1 MSCRHSV
8 LAPARRVTRPIA
20 IRFQLNVLTCS
31 FVLYHHQ
38 ERLPL
43 KALSGRIHHST
54 RGDCAMTD
62 MGAYCKAYQLK
73 QLRQFE
79 QWPRSLAA
87 TRQEPQNDD
96 RETQRPLNDEDV
108 LYLQE
113 TYIVT
118 DGLFLDQNVV
128 FDAVTD
134 AWKDFCD
141 RVLDFKIPEYAQPV
155 GETGDRE

>member
-1 MSCRHSV
+1 
-8 LAPARRVTRPIA
+8 
-20 IRFQLNVLTCS
+20 
-31 FVLYHHQ
+31 
-38 ERLPL
+38 
-43 KALSGRIHHST
+43 
-54 RGDCAMTD
+54 MTD

-118 DGLFLDQNVV
+118 DGLFLNQNVV

-141 RVLDFKIPEYAQPV
+141 RVLDFKIPKYAQPV